1 MHFKTKHS
9 KTMCTVNDKNKTYCR
24 HLTKYLNVTKLLE
37 MTVIFT
43 IQRKIK
49 KRRKKRRKVSLLRV
63 GISVKPVLV
72 LFTWNF
78 VLKQCQ

>member
-1 MHFKTKHS
+1 
-9 KTMCTVNDKNKTYCR
+9 MCTVNDKNKTYCR

-49 KRRKKRRKVSLLRV
+49 KEEEKKKKSLISRSWNKCQTGACIVHMEFCFETMSVTVSKLLQ
-63 GISVKPVLV
+63 P
-72 LFTWNF
+72 
-78 VLKQCQ
+78 